1 MFIIYQALTIIFY
14 PIFTLIIYIRKFIGK
29 EDTIRFK
36 EKIFLPPSSEYFKD
50 KKIIWFHGAS
60 IGEIQSVIPIIN
72 YFLEKKE
79 LKILITSSTLS
90 SGKMIENEFS
100 KNENIFHYY
109 FPFDA
114 NFLINEFLNNFK
126 PNAVVFIDSEIWP
139 NFMREI
145 KKREI
150 PLILINGRITKK
162 TFKRWNFVK
171 SFSNN
176 IFSLFDLVLASSKES
191 FKHLLELN
199 CKNIKFFGNLK
210 FITKEKTKNLDKT
223 LRNFFDNRK
232 VWCAASTHRGEEV
245 ICLKAHREIKNIY
258 PELVTIIIPRHIS
271 RIKEIFSECKKMNLQ
286 AQVLNNDEAINE
298 KTEIILINSF
308 GVLNQYYNYCK
319 SVFIGKSLI
328 KKLENVSG
336 QNPLEAAKLGC
347 KIYHGPYVYNFK
359 DIYKYLQSEQIS
371 FQIDHHKILSEN
383 IINDFKKLNVS
394 RVQII
399 NKLNKVGD
407 DIFKKTVDHI
417 EGFGS

>member
-72 YFLEKKE
+72 YFLDKKE

-114 NFLINEFLNNFK
+114 NFLINGFLNNFK

-162 TFKRWNFVK
+162 TFKRWSFVK

-298 KTEIILINSF
+298 KTEVILINSF

-319 SVFIGKSLI
+319 SVFIGKSLC
-328 KKLENVSG
+328 KKLIAVGG
-336 QNPLEAAKLGC
+336 QNPLEASRSGC
-347 KIYHGPYVYNFK
+347 KIYVGPYVYNFNE
-359 DIYKYLQSEQIS
+359 IYIYLESIGIVERINNE
-371 FQIDHHKILSEN
+371 FELSSK
-383 IINDFKKLNVS
+383 IINDLKSPKT
-394 RVQII
+394 I
-399 NKLNKVGD
+399 NSDNLNKIKILGNE
-407 DIFKKTVDHI
+407 IFDKSIKELLKFI
-417 EGFGS
+417 